1 MRAARGAAQG
11 LRDGARERLPA
22 HGRVVGV
29 LSDRDA
35 ALRVVGF
42 QLDPTEVTLKD
53 AMTEHPATLPIQ
65 QSERAALEL
74 MRDRHVRRI
83 PLLDGD
89 AVVGLVTLDDL
100 ILSFSPGWRW

>member
-1 MRAARGAAQG
+1 
-11 LRDGARERLPA
+11 
-22 HGRVVGV
+22 
-29 LSDRDA
+29 
-35 ALRVVGF
+35 
-42 QLDPTEVTLKD
+42 
-53 AMTEHPATLPIQ
+53 
-65 QSERAALEL
+65 

>member
-1 MRAARGAAQG
+1 
-11 LRDGARERLPA
+11 
-22 HGRVVGV
+22 VGV

-53 AMTEHPATLPIQ
+53 VMTEHPATLPIQ

-89 AVVGLVTLDDL
+89 AVVGLVTLEDL